1 MREQVISI
9 LSELCPGVDFEHE
22 TALIDDGLVDSL
34 DIVSIVSELMDT
46 FEVEISVE
54 DLQPENFNSVDAIV
68 KLIQA
73 IRWHLPL

>member
-46 FEVEISVE
+46 FEVEISGE

-73 IRWHLPL
+73 AQG

>member
-22 TALIDDGLVDSL
+22 TALIDDGLVDYL

-73 IRWHLPL
+73 AQG